1 MCSNFSHP
9 ISLSLPQTDNS
20 ETISAKSEALSWSDG
35 LMLVYSITDRDS
47 FNFIKKLKQE
57 LQNSE
62 TPVMLLIGEHDWLAS
77 ANWRDI
83 HTHTQ

>member
-62 TPVMLLIGEHDWLAS
+62 TPVMLLIGEHD
-77 ANWRDI
+77 
-83 HTHTQ
+83 